1 MSLFNNY
8 HRGGKPMS
16 FYTNKI
22 VKSSFDEVVA
32 RVTAELQKEGFGVIT
47 EIDMKETL
55 KKKLQVDFRRYKIL
69 GACNPTY
76 AYKAL
81 QAEENIGIL
90 LPCNFVV
97 QETGE
102 RNISVSAVNP
112 YETMKSVGNPEIE
125 IVGAEIAEK
134 LKRVLESL

>member
-1 MSLFNNY
+1 
-8 HRGGKPMS
+8 MS

-32 RVTAELQKEGFGVIT
+32 KVTAELQKEGFGVIT

-97 QETGE
+97 QENSEGT
-102 RNISVSAVNP
+102 ISVSAVNP

-125 IVGAEIAEK
+125 IIGAEIAEK

>member
-1 MSLFNNY
+1 
-8 HRGGKPMS
+8 MS

>member
-1 MSLFNNY
+1 
-8 HRGGKPMS
+8 MS

-32 RVTAELQKEGFGVIT
+32 KVTAELQKEGFGVIT

-97 QETGE
+97 QENSEGT
-102 RNISVSAVNP
+102 ISVSAVNP